1 MSVYDIEQLDRVFRE
16 EVETFLD
23 LSSTKAHEIQ
33 DVQKVALKGAAE
45 AITREVLQGEGRMNR
60 AKAEEV

>member
-1 MSVYDIEQLDRVFRE
+1 MSIYDIHQLDRVFRE
-16 EVETFLD
+16 DVKTFRD
-23 LSSTKAHEIQ
+23 LPSTKAHEIQ
-33 DVQKVALKGAAE
+33 DEQKVALKGAAE